1 MRHIVKDSEL
11 LSLSNWKRQN
21 PNSNWNTFSGTEIYQ
36 ELRKTL
42 IDEQNQ
48 MCCYCE
54 IAVTNNGNSCHV
66 EHIKDRHN
74 FPIETFNYGNLLA
87 SCQHTDSCGH
97 KKETNYFINFISPLQ
112 ENCQNR
118 FIYAR
123 NGRIMPFDENENDA
137 QDTINV
143 LDLNCKRLVDR
154 RKGIIKTL
162 ENTDNEY
169 ISLSLENCI
178 EWFNGFYTVIEYMNN

>member
-1 MRHIVKDSEL
+1 
-11 LSLSNWKRQN
+11 
-21 PNSNWNTFSGTEIYQ
+21 
-36 ELRKTL
+36 
-42 IDEQNQ
+42 
-48 MCCYCE
+48 
-54 IAVTNNGNSCHV
+54 
-66 EHIKDRHN
+66 
-74 FPIETFNYGNLLA
+74 
-87 SCQHTDSCGH
+87 
-97 KKETNYFINFISPLQ
+97 
-112 ENCQNR
+112 
-118 FIYAR
+118 
-123 NGRIMPFDENENDA
+123 MPFDENENDA